1 MRKIIALVAVASL
14 VLAACKEPSTEAL
27 NGPLVPG
34 QVHAVLS
41 LSDAE
46 VVMHGLNNPRGLAFG
61 PNGALYVAEA
71 GRGGSGP
78 CFVNSQQV
86 CYGPTGAVGRLYKGR
101 QDTVVTGLPSYANS
115 AGRAEGPNAIAFLGN
130 GGAYVSVGL
139 EADPNV
145 RALAPELAGFA
156 RLVHVAPTAFVSGK
170 GDPKSQQRW
179 DFVADIGTYEIDY
192 NPDCGRIDSNPFDVL
207 ATPGAVLVVDAGGN
221 SIVRRDANGDLSTFV
236 AFSSRY
242 TTAAGS
248 HCPVIPVNTSPSE
261 TVPTSIVTGPDGAYY
276 VGQLAGF
283 PLVVGAAKV
292 YRVVPGSAPTVYY
305 SGFTFIISLAFD
317 AHDNLYVLQHTD
329 GPTAAAAGS
338 LIRITPEGVRTT
350 VINGLIRPTG
360 LAIGAD
366 GAIYISH
373 RGISVA
379 TGEVLRFRGGQVDQ
393 SLP

>member
-1 MRKIIALVAVASL
+1 MFR
-14 VLAACKEPSTEAL
+14 
-27 NGPLVPG
+27 
-34 QVHAVLS
+34 
-41 LSDAE
+41 
-46 VVMHGLNNPRGLAFG
+46 
-61 PNGALYVAEA
+61 
-71 GRGGSGP
+71 
-78 CFVNSQQV
+78 VNSQQV

-139 EADPNV
+139 FKGKSECSSPYS
-145 RALAPELAGFA
+145 RLAGFA

-179 DFVADIGTYEIDY
+179 DFVADIGRTRSTTTLIVR
-192 NPDCGRIDSNPFDVL
+192 RIDSNPFDII
-207 ATPGAVLVVDAGGN
+207 ATPGGVLVVDAGGN

-276 VGQLAGF
+276 VGRLAGF

-338 LIRITPEGVRTT
+338 LIRVTPEGVRTT
-350 VINGLIRPTG
+350 VVNGLIRPTG

-366 GAIYISH
+366 GAIYVLAPRYLGSNG
-373 RGISVA
+373 RGPRYQEAGKSIN
-379 TGEVLRFRGGQVDQ
+379 LFREMRNVRPRDQ
-393 SLP
+393 SGR